1 MRIVQV
7 NTLDV
12 QGGAA
17 RAAYRLHR
25 GLLSIGADSTYF
37 VRDKRTRDDTVR
49 KFIPDPAPAAVAHR
63 AACKTE
69 LDAAYDAYKETRSP
83 DIEQFSHERV
93 DGDENFYIQ
102 RPRADVIN
110 LHWVAGFV
118 DNRLFFTPGRT
129 DCPVVWT
136 LHDMNPFTGGC
147 HFDQECGRF
156 RTHCGACPLLGSTE
170 QEDLTARIFDTKAGI
185 FGQWPAHRLH
195 IVAPSNW
202 LVSVARSSAL
212 FGKYDGTCI
221 PNSIETDLFK
231 PADQAAARASLGLPQ
246 DARIVLFM
254 SHQVGLARKGF
265 RELVQALARIPDARD
280 ILLIGVGDKNEITID
295 APVRVAMVNYIG
307 DDATVAALYSAA
319 DVTAV
324 PSRQDNLP
332 NTMLESMSCGTP
344 VVGFDVGGIP
354 DMVKE
359 GETGFLASAG
369 NVPALCLAFMTA
381 FADRDRL
388 KACGVR
394 ARARVEQFHSPQV
407 QARSYVA
414 LYERLI
420 EDAGRKRGF

>member
-1 MRIVQV
+1 VRIAQI

-25 GLLSIGADSTYF
+25 GLLSIGANSTYF
-37 VRDKRTRDDTVR
+37 VREKRTRDDTVR
-49 KFIPDPAPAAVAHR
+49 KFIPDPSPAAVAHR
-63 AACKTE
+63 AQAKAA
-69 LDAAYDAYKETRSP
+69 LDGAYDAYAATRSP
-83 DIEQFSHERV
+83 HIEQFSQERV
-93 DGDENFYIQ
+93 DGDENFFIQ
-102 RPRADVIN
+102 RPRADIVN

-118 DNRLFFTPGRT
+118 DYPLFFTPERI
-129 DCPVVWT
+129 DVPVVWT

-147 HFDQECGRF
+147 HFDQDCGRF
-156 RTHCGACPLLGSTE
+156 RTRCGACPLLGSVDE
-170 QEDLTARIFDTKAGI
+170 EDLTARIFDAKAAI
-185 FGQWPAHRLH
+185 FANWPPHRLH

-202 LVSVARSSAL
+202 LVGVAKSSAL

-231 PADQAAARASLGLPQ
+231 PTDKMEARAALGLPQ
-246 DARIVLFM
+246 HARIVLFM
-254 SHQVGLARKGF
+254 SHQVSLARKGF
-265 RELVQALARIPDARD
+265 QELVQALALLPDNRD
-280 ILLIGVGDKNEITID
+280 LLLIGVGDKSNVQID
-295 APVRVAMVNYIG
+295 GPVRVAMVNYVG

-369 NVPALCLAFMTA
+369 DIPALAAAFTRA
-381 FADRDRL
+381 FQDPAGLR
-388 KACGVR
+388 ACGAR
-394 ARARVEQFHSPQV
+394 ARALVEMRHSPRV
-407 QARSYVA
+407 QAQAYVR
-414 LYERLI
+414 LYEELLSSER
-420 EDAGRKRGF
+420 R

>member
-1 MRIVQV
+1 MRILQI

-37 VRDKRTRDDTVR
+37 VREKRTRDETVR

-63 AACKTE
+63 AGCKAE
-69 LDAAYDAYKETRSP
+69 LDGAYDAYRATRSP
-83 DIEQFSHERV
+83 DIEQFSFERV

-118 DNRLFFTPGRT
+118 DYRLFFTPERI
-129 DCPVVWT
+129 DVPVVWT
-136 LHDMNPFTGGC
+136 LHDMNAFTGGC
-147 HFDQECGRF
+147 HFDQDCGRF
-156 RTHCGACPLLGSTE
+156 RTRCGACPLLGSRAE
-170 QEDLTARIFDTKAGI
+170 EDLTTQIFDTKAGI
-185 FGQWPAHRLH
+185 FANWPPERLH
-195 IVAPSNW
+195 IVAPSHW
-202 LVSVARSSAL
+202 LVDVARSSAL
-212 FGKYDGTCI
+212 FSRYDGTCI

-231 PADQAAARASLGLPQ
+231 PTDKAAARAALGLPQ
-246 DARIVLFM
+246 NARIVLFM
-254 SHQVGLARKGF
+254 SHQVSLARKGF
-265 RELVQALARIPDARD
+265 RELVQALARVPDSRD
-280 ILLIGVGDKNEITID
+280 ILLIGVGDKTDVAVD

-324 PSRQDNLP
+324 PSKQDNLP

-344 VVGFDVGGIP
+344 VVGFDVGGLP

-359 GETGFLASAG
+359 GETGFLAPAG
-369 NVPALCLAFMTA
+369 NVAALGAAFMAA
-381 FADRDRL
+381 FSDRDRL
-388 KACGVR
+388 KACGER
-394 ARARVEQFHSPQV
+394 ARARVVEFHAPHV

-414 LYERLI
+414 LYEKLI
-420 EDAGRKRGF
+420 EDTRRRRGF